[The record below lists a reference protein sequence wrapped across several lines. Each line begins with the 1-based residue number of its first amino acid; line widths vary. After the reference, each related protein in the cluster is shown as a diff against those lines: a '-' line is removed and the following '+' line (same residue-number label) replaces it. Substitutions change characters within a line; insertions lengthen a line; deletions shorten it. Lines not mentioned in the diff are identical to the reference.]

1 MNKESR
7 FKREALFHDNW
18 AISEDVDEVI
28 ISGFFENITSL
39 ENRFILSHIGSLK
52 NKKVLDIGCGLG
64 ESSIY
69 FASKGARV
77 TAIDIS
83 SEMINKAK
91 VMAKRENVAIDF
103 IASPVENLS
112 LELESFDIVYC
123 ANLIHHLPVE
133 GLSIFIEKIHSFLKK
148 GGWFY
153 SWDPLIYNP
162 IIKIYRKVATEVRSA
177 DETPLNFKVLK
188 LFRKKFTKVY
198 HKEFWLL
205 TLTLFLKYY
214 LINRYNPNTIR
225 YWKQIY
231 KEKPEEIGWWF
242 GRLEKCDGILLKIPF
257 LRRLAWNIV
266 IYAQKQ

>member
-1 MNKESR
+1 MSKESR

-18 AISEDVDEVI
+18 AMSENIDEVI

-39 ENRFILSHIGSLK
+39 ENKFILSRIGSLK
-52 NKKVLDIGCGLG
+52 DKKVLDIGCGLG
-64 ESSIY
+64 ESSVY
-69 FASKGARV
+69 FAKKGAKV
-77 TAIDIS
+77 TAVDIS
-83 SEMINKAK
+83 SEMINNAK
-91 VMAKRENVAIDF
+91 EMARRENAVVNF
-103 IASPVENLS
+103 IALPIEDLS

-123 ANLIHHLPVE
+123 ANLIHHL
-133 GLSIFIEKIHSFLKK
+133 SIESLPKFIEKVHSFLKK

-153 SWDPLIYNP
+153 SWDPLVYNP
-162 IIKIYRKVATEVRSA
+162 VIKIYRRLAKEVRSA
-177 DETPLNFKVLK
+177 DEAPLNFKILK

-214 LINRYNPNTIR
+214 FINKYDPNKIR

-231 KEKPEEIGWWF
+231 KEKPEEISWWF
-242 GRLEKCDGILLKIPF
+242 SKLEKGDSVLLKVPF
-257 LRRLAWNIV
+257 LKRLAWNIV